1 MANLSPAMKHRQ
13 RVLAARTA
21 AASADTESAAATVYE
36 QVRMALAKAKMR
48 LKAVQS
54 IERKIELK
62 AQLLPEFDSWVDG
75 VLAGNTGAVDD
86 VLTTVMVWR
95 IDVGDLTGALPLAQ
109 YVLRHGLAMPD
120 QYQRTAAC
128 LIAEEYADTAEKLM
142 AKGEAVDAN
151 LLASVLDMVAEH
163 DMPDEVRGKLH
174 RAFGAALDAAS
185 VFAEALAAYE
195 RASALN
201 PKAGVKKRIEQ
212 LQRLIKNAAA
222 EPPAQPAA
230 PPGASG

>member
-1 MANLSPAMKHRQ
+1 MAAQSPAMKHRQ

-21 AASADTESAAATVYE
+21 TASADTEAVAATVYE

-62 AQLLPEFDSWVDG
+62 AQLLPDFASWVSG
-75 VLAGNTGAVDD
+75 VLAGGTGTADD

-95 IDVGDLTGALPLAQ
+95 IDIGDLAGALPLAQ
-109 YVLRHGLAMPD
+109 YVLRHGLKMPD

-128 LIAEEYADTAEKLM
+128 LIAEEYADTAEKRM
-142 AKGEAVDAN
+142 AAGDVVNAN
-151 LLASVLDMVAEH
+151 LLAEVLDMVAEH
-163 DMPDEVRGKLH
+163 DMPDEVRGKLY
-174 RAFGAALDAAS
+174 RAFGTALDAEG

-195 RASALN
+195 RAIALN

-212 LQRLIKNAAA
+212 LHRLIKNTPA
-222 EPPAQPAA
+222 EPPAQPGA
-230 PPGASG
+230 PSGTSG